1 MKSINALLTIV
12 SLTAMAA
19 SYGAAKEVSTQTAQ
33 LLALWNTTTEAHREL
48 TSCKN
53 GYNEEEFNQAAQ
65 GTDGDFTII
74 VHRWHP
80 KIGFSRPAEGG
91 SFTVNQFIRTLPD
104 NKQHEARIFW
114 DYTQTPWY
122 ATKEGQVTAVIK
134 YLLAFDPN
142 NSTLE
147 TYVANPF
154 HKSY

>member
-1 MKSINALLTIV
+1 MKSINALFAVV
-12 SLTAMAA
+12 SLTALATC
-19 SYGAAKEVSTQTAQ
+19 YGAAREVPTQTAQ

-48 TSCKN
+48 TGHSSDNHYVAVQKTN
-53 GYNEEEFNQAAQ
+53 GDA
-65 GTDGDFTII
+65 T
-74 VHRWHP
+74 VKVCRWHNGL
-80 KIGFSRPAEGG
+80 GFSRPAEGG
-91 SFTVNQFIRTLPD
+91 FFTVSQIIRTLPD

-114 DYTQTPWY
+114 DYTKTPWY

-142 NSTLE
+142 NSTLK